1 VFTNNFEPRKS
12 FTLSGN
18 LPEQVHL
25 TDQSKLL
32 SLPLSEAITI
42 AAQAVGEVLSGRSLT
57 EVLDQ
62 LEAHERPIVQSL
74 SFDALRKWVRS
85 HELIR
90 EFIPKPPPSEVEHLL
105 SVAIALFLQG
115 NEEGNHYAAHTIVD
129 QAVKAC
135 SEYDKTMYAKGL
147 VNAVLRKVSL
157 TVQKSEGE
165 NLYPPD
171 PIPMFVP
178 AWWRANLKQN
188 YPKQWQSIL
197 FDQAKRAP
205 LILRVNPKQY
215 TRDEYQALLS
225 ESGISSLAVD
235 ELAGVQLPAALFLSK
250 PVPVGE
256 LPGFYTGAVSVQD
269 AGAQLAALL
278 LNPQPGERIL
288 DACAAPGGKTAHL
301 LELAD
306 CKMVALE
313 LDQQRLGK
321 IGGNLDRL
329 RLQTGDIHILQGDA
343 SKAGWW
349 DGLAFDKIL
358 LDAPCSASGIVA
370 RHPDIPF
377 LRRAADIQSLQ
388 QKQRAILNQAWKML
402 KPGGLML
409 YVTCSIFPEEGEEQ
423 ALWFAAEHGNALRLD
438 APGQILP
445 SALNDGFYYTLFKKN
460 GP

>member
-1 VFTNNFEPRKS
+1 
-12 FTLSGN
+12 
-18 LPEQVHL
+18 L
-25 TDQSKLL
+25 TDQTKLR

-90 EFIPKPPPSEVEHLL
+90 EFIPKPPPPEVEHLL

-115 NEEGNHYAAHTIVD
+115 KEDGNHYPAHTIVD

-157 TVQKSEGE
+157 LVQKSEGE
-165 NLYPPD
+165 NQYPPD
-171 PIPMFVP
+171 PIPMFAP
-178 AWWRANLKQN
+178 AWWRANLKRN

-197 FDQAKRAP
+197 FSQAKRAP
-205 LILRVNPKQY
+205 LILRVNQKQY
-215 TRDEYQALLS
+215 TRAEYQTLLS
-225 ESGISSLAVD
+225 DAGISSVVVD
-235 ELAGVQLPAALFLSK
+235 QVAGVELPSALLLAKS
-250 PVPVGE
+250 VPVGE
-256 LPGFYTGAVSVQD
+256 LPAFYTGAVSVQD
-269 AGAQLAALL
+269 GGAQLAALL
-278 LNPQPGERIL
+278 LNPEPADLVL
-288 DACAAPGGKTAHL
+288 DACSAPGGKTAHL
-301 LELAD
+301 LEVAD
-306 CKMVALE
+306 CKLLALE
-313 LDQQRLGK
+313 LDRERLGK

-329 RLQTGDIHILQGDA
+329 RLQSDFVRILQGDA
-343 SKAGWW
+343 SKSGWW
-349 DGLAFDKIL
+349 DGVAFDKIL

-377 LRRAADIQSLQ
+377 LRREADIKSLQ

-402 KPGGLML
+402 KPEGLML

-423 ALWFAAEHGNALRLD
+423 AIWFAAEHSNAVRLA

-445 SALNDGFYYTLFKKN
+445 TEVNDGFYYALFKKN

>member
-1 VFTNNFEPRKS
+1 MT
-12 FTLSGN
+12 
-18 LPEQVHL
+18 EQN
-25 TDQSKLL
+25 KLR

-42 AAQAVGEVLSGRSLT
+42 AAQAVGEVFSGRSLT

-85 HELIR
+85 HELMK
-90 EFIPKPPPSEVEHLL
+90 EFIPKAPPPEVDHLL

-115 NEEGNHYAAHTIVD
+115 DEDGNHYAAHTIVD
-129 QAVKAC
+129 QAVQAC

-157 TVQKSEGE
+157 TVQKSEGG
-165 NLYPPD
+165 NQYPPD

-178 AWWRANLKQN
+178 AWWRANLKRH

-197 FDQAKRAP
+197 FAQAKRAP
-205 LILRVNPKQY
+205 LILRVNQKQY
-215 TRDEYQALLS
+215 TRVEYQALLN
-225 ESGISSLAVD
+225 ELGIASTSID
-235 ELAGVQLPAALFLSK
+235 EVAGVPLPAALLLSK

-269 AGAQLAALL
+269 AGAQLAAVL
-278 LNPQPGERIL
+278 LNPQFGEAVL

-306 CKMVALE
+306 CKMLALE
-313 LDQQRLGK
+313 LDRERLGK

-329 RLQTGDIHILQGDA
+329 RLQTDHVRILQGDA
-343 SKAGWW
+343 SKTGWW
-349 DGLAFDKIL
+349 DEGAFDKIL

-377 LRRAADIQSLQ
+377 LRREADIKSLQ

-402 KPGGLML
+402 KPEGLML

-423 ALWFAAEHGNALRLD
+423 ALWFAAEHGNAVRLD

-445 SALNDGFYYTLFKKN
+445 SAVNDGFYYALFKKN
-460 GP
+460 GL